1 VRKVRLLSVTLNGKR
16 NMKRALEHLRQDEKL
31 GKIIDE
37 VGLRIPKQHPDVYF
51 TLLRSIVEQQLSL
64 KAAATIW
71 KRFLNLFD
79 DYPHPNNI
87 LNHDDDYLKSCGLSY
102 QKVNYIK
109 NIARFAIEK
118 DLSDS
123 YVNALNDDEVLKYL
137 TQIKGVGRWTTEMI
151 LMFSMGRK
159 NVFPVDD
166 LVIRKAMISLYGVQ
180 SQNRAL
186 IQELE
191 AIAEGWMPY
200 RSYACFV
207 LWDWKDG
214 K

>member
-1 VRKVRLLSVTLNGKR
+1 
-16 NMKRALEHLRQDEKL
+16 MDEALQHLRKDSHLKTLLEQ
-31 GKIIDE
+31 
-37 VGLRIPKQHPDVYF
+37 VPLRVPQQHPDVYL

-71 KRFLNLFD
+71 KRFLALFD
-79 DYPHPNNI
+79 DYPKPEII
-87 LNHDDDYLKSCGLSY
+87 LEKEDEYIKSCGLSF

-109 NIARFAIEK
+109 NIAQFAISH
-118 DLSDS
+118 DLSDA
-123 YVNALNDDEVLKYL
+123 YVNSLNDHEALAYL

-151 LMFSMGRK
+151 LMFSMGRQD
-159 NVFPVDD
+159 VFPVDD
-166 LVIRKAMISLYGVQ
+166 LVIRKAMVSLYDVQ
-180 SQNRAL
+180 SEKRAL
-186 IQELE
+186 INDLE
-191 AIAEGWMPY
+191 ALAEQWKPY

>member
-1 VRKVRLLSVTLNGKR
+1 
-16 NMKRALEHLRQDEKL
+16 MKKALEHLKQDEKL
-31 GKIIDE
+31 GIVIDE

-71 KRFLNLFD
+71 KRFLDLFD
-79 DYPHPNNI
+79 DYPHPDKI
-87 LNHDDDYLKSCGLSY
+87 LTRDDEYLKSCGLSY

-109 NIARFAIEK
+109 NIAHFAN
-118 DLSDS
+118 DHNLSDK
-123 YVNALNDDEVLKYL
+123 YIKGLNDSEILNYL
-137 TQIKGVGRWTTEMI
+137 TQIKGVGKWTTEMI
-151 LMFSMGRK
+151 LMFSIGRK
-159 NVFPVDD
+159 DVFPVDD
-166 LVIRKAMISLYGVQ
+166 LVIRKAMVSLYDLK
-180 SQNRAL
+180 SEKRAL
-186 IQELE
+186 INELE
-191 AIAEGWMPY
+191 AIAENWKPY

>member
-1 VRKVRLLSVTLNGKR
+1 
-16 NMKRALEHLRQDEKL
+16 MKKALEHLKQDEKL
-31 GKIIDE
+31 RKIIDE
-37 VGLRIPKQHPDVYF
+37 VGLRIPTQNPDVYF

-71 KRFLNLFD
+71 KRFLDLFD
-79 DYPHPNNI
+79 DYPYPDKI
-87 LNHDDDYLKSCGLSY
+87 LGHDDDYLKSCGLSY

-109 NIARFAIEK
+109 NIARFAIEH
-118 DLSDS
+118 DLSDA
-123 YVNALNDDEVLKYL
+123 YVNGLSDEEALSYL
-137 TQIKGVGRWTTEMI
+137 THIKGVGRWTTEMI

-159 NVFPVDD
+159 DVFPVDD
-166 LVIRKAMISLYGVQ
+166 LVIRKAMVSLYGVQ
-180 SQNRAL
+180 SENRAL
-186 IQELE
+186 IKELE
-191 AIAEGWMPY
+191 AIAKSWMPF